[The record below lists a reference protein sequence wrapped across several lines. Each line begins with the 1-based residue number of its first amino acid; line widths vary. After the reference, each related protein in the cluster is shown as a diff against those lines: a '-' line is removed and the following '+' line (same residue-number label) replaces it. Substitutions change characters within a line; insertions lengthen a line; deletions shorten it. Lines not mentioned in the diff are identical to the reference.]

1 MGPDAMHIVG
11 IGAATPIGRDWA
23 SSCAAQRAGIAGF
36 TAHPF
41 LTDARGE
48 AVRVAPAPWLSWSLG
63 CEQRLASLLVESIEE
78 ALHAFAPRLGDLRV
92 GLTLALPAPRPGLPT
107 DIVGEVHQTLRARLP
122 RSIELLGT
130 CALGHAGGCT
140 AFIAA
145 AQALRERRVELCVC
159 AGAESWLEPE
169 TLSWLEAGDRLH
181 SAGELNNAWGRVPGE
196 AGAAIVLCQPD
207 ALTRW
212 GAPPL
217 ARIVAL
223 GVGHEPQIDDSD
235 VCIGVGLTN
244 AFEGA
249 LSALPA
255 DCQIDDLY
263 GDMNGERYRA
273 AEFAFTALRFSER
286 LRSASD
292 YVAAADTWGDVGAA
306 SVPLNTACAVM
317 AGLKSYSTGPWALVW
332 ASSDG
337 HDRGAAL
344 IDRRRLEA

>member
-41 LTDARGE
+41 VTDARGE
-48 AVRVAPAPWLSWSLG
+48 AVRVAPAPWLRWGLG
-63 CEQRLASLLVESIEE
+63 CERRLASLLVDSIEE
-78 ALHAFAPRLGDLRV
+78 ALHAFAPRLGELRV
-92 GLTLALPAPRPGLPT
+92 GLTLALPAPRPGLST
-107 DIVGEVHQTLRARLP
+107 DIVGEVRKALQARLP
-122 RSIELLGT
+122 PSIELLGV

-140 AFIAA
+140 AFAGA

-159 AGAESWLEPE
+159 AGADSWLEPE
-169 TLSWLEAGDRLH
+169 TLGWLEAEGRLH

-196 AGAAIVLCQPD
+196 AGAAIVLCQT
-207 ALTRW
+207 ATLTRW
-212 GAPPL
+212 GASSL
-217 ARIVAL
+217 ARLVAV

-235 VCIGVGLTN
+235 VCTGGGLTS
-244 AFEGA
+244 AFEDA
-249 LSALPA
+249 LAPFPA
-255 DCQIDDLY
+255 DRQVDDLY

-273 AEFAFTALRFSER
+273 AEFAFTALRFGER

-317 AGLKSYSTGPWALVW
+317 AGLKSYSAGPWALVW

-344 IDRRRLEA
+344 IDRRPLED